1 MARRPGSQ
9 RSESPTRAATRA
21 VIVVNA
27 RSARVRDPE
36 RVLTA
41 ILAVAKAE
49 GVDAYGA
56 LTNTEEELREALEM
70 AGDGRVV
77 LAGGDGAIHAAVNAA
92 AGPIDVGLVPTG
104 KANNIARTLGLPRDV
119 PRAAR
124 RALTAEPRPV
134 DVLRVETPE
143 RSLYGIEGVSAGL
156 QADARMRYESVSSGH
171 LIEGAS
177 AFGSALSRYEPW
189 RFQLELDGRA
199 AYDGLAAELF
209 LSNFPLFAYG
219 FKVDPAADVS
229 DGILE
234 ATLLEADSR
243 HRVARLVL
251 AAYRGTLARQ
261 RNVSVEPA
269 REAAILHPVPLVCDS
284 EVLGTTTAA
293 VRVEQG
299 RLAIAS

>member
-9 RSESPTRAATRA
+9 RSESPSRVGTRA
-21 VIVVNA
+21 VVVVNA
-27 RSARVRDPE
+27 RSGRIRDPE
-36 RVLTA
+36 RVLAA
-41 ILAVAKAE
+41 ILSVAAAE
-49 GVDAYGA
+49 GVEAYGA
-56 LTNTEEELREALEM
+56 LTTTEDELRETLEL
-70 AGDGRVV
+70 AGGARVI
-77 LAGGDGAIHAAVNAA
+77 LAGGDGAVHAAVNT
-92 AGPIDVGLVPTG
+92 AGAPIEVGLVPTG
-104 KANNIARTLGLPRDV
+104 TANNIARTLGLPRDV

-124 RALTAEPRPV
+124 RALTAEARPV

-143 RSLYGIEGVSAGL
+143 RSVYGIEGVSAGL
-156 QADARMRYESVSSGH
+156 QADARMRYESVSSGR

-177 AFGSALSRYEPW
+177 AFGSALSRYRPW
-189 RFQLELDGRA
+189 RFELELDGRP
-199 AYDGLAAELF
+199 AYTGLAAELF

-219 FKVDPAADVS
+219 FKVDPAADVG

-261 RNVSVEPA
+261 RNVTVEPA
-269 REAAILHPVPLVCDS
+269 REAAILTPVPIVCDS
-284 EVLGTTTAA
+284 EVLGTTTAT
-293 VRVEQG
+293 VSVEQG